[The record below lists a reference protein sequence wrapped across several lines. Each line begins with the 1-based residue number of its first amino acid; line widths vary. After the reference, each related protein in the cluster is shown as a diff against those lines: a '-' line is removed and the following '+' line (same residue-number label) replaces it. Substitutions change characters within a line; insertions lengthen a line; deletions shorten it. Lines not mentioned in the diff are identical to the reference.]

1 MIQAEAATYA
11 VGERPLIRD
20 IHLALTPGRLIVIV
34 GPNGAGKS
42 TLLRTMTGELKATGG
57 RITLDGSDISH
68 IAADKLARRRAV
80 VVQHS
85 VLAFAFTVMEVVL
98 LGITVPGLSEPDRQ
112 TRQAALSMLDRLGLG
127 HLAGRIYT
135 SLSGGERQRVHIARA
150 LCQLESARTPPQ
162 ETTLFVDEP
171 TSSLDIAHQL
181 VVLDELKRQ
190 AASGRAVLAVL
201 HDLNLAAGHADD
213 VLLLHAGR
221 KLAFGTPGE
230 VLTDELLSEA
240 FGCRVRMNTPPPGS
254 VPYLLPQACGLS

>member
-1 MIQAEAATYA
+1 MIRAERVTYT

-20 IHLALTPGRLIVIV
+20 VDLELTPGRLIVIV

-57 RITLDGSDISH
+57 RITLDGGDMSTMS
-68 IAADKLARRRAV
+68 ADKLARRRAV

-85 VLAFAFTVMEVVL
+85 VLAFAFTVLEVVL
-98 LGITVPGLSEPDRQ
+98 LGITVPGMSQPDRQ
-112 TRQAALSMLDRLGLG
+112 TRQQALSMLDRVGLG

-150 LCQLESARTPPQ
+150 LCQLEATGMSAP

-190 AASGRAVLAVL
+190 ARSGRAVLAVL
-201 HDLNLAAGHADD
+201 HDLNLASGHADD
-213 VLLLHAGR
+213 VLLMADGA
-221 KLAFGTPGE
+221 KKAFGPPAD
-230 VLTDELLSEA
+230 VLTDALLSEA
-240 FGCRVRMNTPPPGS
+240 FGCQVRMNTPPLNG
-254 VPYLLPQACGLS
+254 VPFLLPQACALS